1 MEHTDQVFSQQT
13 GGSESGSKTP
23 DHTAGIFVLGLCALL
38 APLIIP
44 AVGSIVGLI
53 CGIVGITLAGRLR
66 QSGRLTG
73 LAQAGF
79 ILSIIGTAVG
89 GVVVLL
95 GLVVTAIGLSFV
107 SGLAGLAGAVPWF
120 LL

>member
-1 MEHTDQVFSQQT
+1 MEHTDQVFSQHAD
-13 GGSESGSKTP
+13 SSAP

-44 AVGSIVGLI
+44 AVGSIIALI

-66 QSGRLTG
+66 QNGRLAG

-79 ILSIIGTAVG
+79 ILSVIGTAIG
-89 GVVVLL
+89 GVVILL
-95 GLVVTAIGLSFV
+95 GLVVMAIGLSFV
-107 SGLAGLAGAVPWF
+107 SGLAGLAGAIPWIF
-120 LL
+120 L